1 MLKILSYKT
10 ISKNSDLFFSQ
21 FQLRNREYL
30 ERQRYDVKF
39 YNGMEF
45 DEYDNLSTQYIVYTE
60 DNKTVLGLSRFTPIE
75 TGCMLQDHFPEL
87 VDDHTLFSRSNIWEG
102 TRCTIDSRLPAELR
116 RRICIELA
124 CGYVEF
130 GLHVGADRII
140 GVMPTLILR
149 SVFERNGITLDRLG
163 NPQMIGDHKK
173 VQAAAINI
181 SPHHLENVERLHGVS
196 DVLGLGLYAQKG
208 VLNVA

>member
-10 ISKNSDLFFSQ
+10 ISKNADLFFSQ

-39 YNGMEF
+39 YDGMEF

-60 DNKTVLGLSRFTPIE
+60 DNKNVLGLSRFTPIE
-75 TGCMLQDHFPEL
+75 TGCMLKDHFPEL
-87 VDDHTLFSRSNIWEG
+87 VGDHSIFSNSNIWEG

-116 RRICIELA
+116 RKICIELA

-130 GLHVGADRII
+130 GLLVGADKII

-149 SVFERNGITLDRLG
+149 SVFERNGISLDRLG
-163 NPQMIGDHKK
+163 EPHVIGSHKK
-173 VQAAAINI
+173 VQAASIRI
-181 SPHHLENVERLHGVS
+181 SQHHLENVERLHGVS
-196 DVLGLGLYAQKG
+196 NVLGHNLHNRKG
-208 VLNVA
+208 ILNVA